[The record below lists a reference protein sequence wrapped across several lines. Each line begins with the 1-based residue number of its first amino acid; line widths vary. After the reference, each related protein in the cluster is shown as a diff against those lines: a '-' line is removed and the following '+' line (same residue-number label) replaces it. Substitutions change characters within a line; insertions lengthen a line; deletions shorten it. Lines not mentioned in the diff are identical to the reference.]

1 MAGQKGELEGK
12 IALVTGSSRGIGAA
26 CAAMMAREGAD
37 VVVNY
42 LHSKDEA
49 EGVAA
54 SVRDKGRRALVIQA
68 DVSSEQQVTEMVER
82 ANQAWGRIDI
92 LVNNAA
98 RHPTNVRTIEDMN
111 LEDWYATLDTNLTS
125 QILCLRA
132 VVPGMM
138 ERGWGRIVNVSSLV
152 AQRGT
157 LSGNP
162 FYVTSKAG
170 VHGLTLAV
178 FRKLAARGI
187 TVNTVSPGTI
197 DTEMTR
203 ELLTPEQMQARAKDV
218 PVGRLG
224 RSEEVAEVICFLTSE
239 RASFVTGQLV
249 MVNGGQVV

>member
-1 MAGQKGELEGK
+1 M
-12 IALVTGSSRGIGAA
+12 TGSSRGIGAA
-26 CAAMMAREGAD
+26 CATVMAREGAD

-42 LHSKDEA
+42 LHSEA
-49 EGVAA
+49 AAESVAG
-54 SVRDKGRRALVIQA
+54 SVRDLGGRAMVVRA
-68 DVSSEQQVTEMVER
+68 DVSSEQQVAEMVER
-82 ANQAWGRIDI
+82 VNQAWGRIDI
-92 LVNNAA
+92 LVNNAG
-98 RHPTNVRTIEDMN
+98 RHPTHIRTIEDMN
-111 LEDWYATLDTNLTS
+111 LEDWHATLDTNLTS

-132 VVPGMM
+132 VAPGMM

-178 FRKLAARGI
+178 FRKLAARSV

-203 ELLTPEQMQARAKDV
+203 ELLTPEQMQSRAKDV
-218 PVGRLG
+218 PLGRLG
-224 RSEEVAEVICFLTSE
+224 RSEEVAEVICFLASE
-239 RASFVTGQLV
+239 RAAFVTGQLI